1 MWPPFI
7 ENSSFI
13 DFSIGTIALV
23 VHEAA
28 EMRLSLSLIIESLI
42 PLTIFLILPLA
53 GAVNMTFD
61 APD

>member
-1 MWPPFI
+1 MQ
-7 ENSSFI
+7 
-13 DFSIGTIALV
+13 
-23 VHEAA
+23 EAA
-28 EMRLSLSLIIESLI
+28 EMRLSPSLIIKSLI